1 MELNYLREINT
12 SLIFI
17 DKLRNADSSELKKS
31 DELTSKVLKNYSE
44 LIDKIIDDLLRMIIK
59 WNCDGI
65 TDIRLK

>member
-1 MELNYLREINT
+1 LREINT

-44 LIDKIIDDLLRMIIK
+44 LIDKIIDNLLRMIIK
-59 WNCDGI
+59 WNYDGI